1 VLIVIKKNI
10 AIIIDSLT
18 VMPKLTQKWNENR
31 YTSYFDNFNSEYE
44 YIFKDKKIQ
53 IANKDN
59 FTLYYYKQNNTFA
72 IFDDNTQN
80 IAGVFFTYEFSFD
93 EILENTNGI
102 LVDLPVIV
110 KEYRGKQLAL
120 WAYKEIHK
128 FFKLPIVASNNQ
140 TESILYSVWFRL
152 GKEKKVTAKRGYSC
166 ECVYNWNESCINITH
181 RKNSTQWYL
190 IYED

>member
-1 VLIVIKKNI
+1 MLIVIKKNI